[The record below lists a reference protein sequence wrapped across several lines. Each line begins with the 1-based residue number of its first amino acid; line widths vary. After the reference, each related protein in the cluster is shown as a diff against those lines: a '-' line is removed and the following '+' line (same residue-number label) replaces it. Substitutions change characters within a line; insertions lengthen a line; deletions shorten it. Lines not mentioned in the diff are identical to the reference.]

1 MAFNRRTADADRSNC
16 CGSLCRV
23 RGGCPRDF
31 HCWLSRSG
39 FSSQALSPRRL
50 PADTTCMEWQLVLVL
65 ALVLVALGNY
75 LDIASEDGE
84 LVKSKGTRRSHRSR
98 D

>member
-1 MAFNRRTADADRSNC
+1 
-16 CGSLCRV
+16 
-23 RGGCPRDF
+23 
-31 HCWLSRSG
+31 
-39 FSSQALSPRRL
+39 L